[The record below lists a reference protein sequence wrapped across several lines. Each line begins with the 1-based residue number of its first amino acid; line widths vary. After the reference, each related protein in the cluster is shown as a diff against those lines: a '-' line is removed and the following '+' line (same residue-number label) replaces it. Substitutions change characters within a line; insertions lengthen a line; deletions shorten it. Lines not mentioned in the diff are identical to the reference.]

1 MSTAMR
7 RVFANPSVTPLL
19 VLTLVV
25 TGLFL
30 WHHLGRD
37 AWRDW
42 QRDRAIAEAAHWSP
56 EPWGLTADEFPGH
69 DAAALPVDTSRM
81 TTMRQPGWSV
91 SAVMYDPLGP
101 LFAGD
106 FAGIQFT
113 TTSDGVLPWRYRA
126 DGPYP
131 RDATSGVDVDGVQVI
146 TFVTVSPYGPY
157 TSTDQGAKV
166 WRLQYEA
173 EVAADHG
180 LDDHSPVWT
189 ADGTVRSVEYVGR
202 RLTRDERYSLELDD
216 LGPFGL
222 TTHQRGTDGKEFRT
236 TSLATVAEGAFVAVG
251 VLVPEGVRLP
261 ADLEP
266 AALLERLA
274 DEVRADPP
282 SFPATDGT
290 TSDGTTSGRATSV
303 AQAESRT
310 TREVGSVMAAGS

>member
-1 MSTAMR
+1 MSAAMR
-7 RVFANPSVTPLL
+7 RIFANPSVTPLL
-19 VLTLVV
+19 AVTLVV

-69 DAAALPVDTSRM
+69 DATVLPVDMSRM

-101 LFAGD
+101 LFSGD

-113 TTSDGVLPWRYRA
+113 TTSDGVIPWRYRA
-126 DGPYP
+126 EGPYP

-157 TSTDQGAKV
+157 TSADQGATV
-166 WRLQYEA
+166 WRLRSEA
-173 EVAADHG
+173 ETTADHG

-202 RLTRDERYSLELDD
+202 RPTRDERYSLELDD

-222 TTHQRGTDGKEFRT
+222 ITHQRGAGGHEFRT
-236 TSLATVAEGAFVAVG
+236 TSLATVAAGAFVAVG
-251 VLVPEGVRLP
+251 VLVPEGVQLP
-261 ADLEP
+261 ADLQPEV
-266 AALLERLA
+266 LLGRLA

-282 SFPATDGT
+282 SFLTTDGT
-290 TSDGTTSGRATSV
+290 TAV